1 MRPPASG
8 CSTSGG
14 VTIILANDTGGAPAD
29 VKINGNFNLNITAPT
44 SGPTAGIALFQDRVS
59 GPGCSNKINGGST
72 SNITGAIYFPTNA
85 IEYTGGS
92 STGGAVCTQL
102 IAYTITFKGNSSFNS
117 NCGSAGTKTID
128 MTNGTLVQ

>member
-1 MRPPASG
+1 MFLSRQIP
-8 CSTSGG
+8 
-14 VTIILANDTGGAPAD
+14 DETGER
-29 VKINGNFNLNITAPT
+29 
-44 SGPTAGIALFQDRVS
+44 IALFQDRVRC
-59 GPGCSNKINGGST
+59 PGCSNKINGGST

-92 STGGAVCTQL
+92 ATGGAVCTQL

-117 NCGSAGTKTID
+117 NCNSAGTQTID

>member
-1 MRPPASG
+1 MAVSIRALPLEMEHVLKPPNSHE
-8 CSTSGG
+8 
-14 VTIILANDTGGAPAD
+14 TGER
-29 VKINGNFNLNITAPT
+29 
-44 SGPTAGIALFQDRVS
+44 IALFQDRVS
-59 GPGCSNKINGGST
+59 CPGCSNKINGGST

-92 STGGAVCTQL
+92 ATGGAVCTQL

-117 NCGSAGTKTID
+117 NCNSAGTKTID